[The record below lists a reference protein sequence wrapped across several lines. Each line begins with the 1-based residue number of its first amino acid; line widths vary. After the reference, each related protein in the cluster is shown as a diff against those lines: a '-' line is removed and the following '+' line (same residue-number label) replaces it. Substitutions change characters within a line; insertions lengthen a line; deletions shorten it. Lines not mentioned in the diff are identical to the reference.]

1 MEEPLD
7 LEFGFLER
15 YARIP
20 TVPRLSIVIPCLVC
34 DKRFENTLA
43 SVLQNRPDSC
53 EVLVTV
59 AGSYDDPY
67 ELGNEVGF
75 VEASAD
81 ASLLELINLGVA
93 HAGGE
98 VVHVLQCGLEVCEG
112 WTDEP
117 LRRFDDESIAAVS
130 PWIVAEHSSSG
141 RATVGVGYGS
151 GGKRRE
157 CRLRLTRRVD
167 ACRHVLGPTL
177 RAAFY
182 RRELFCAMG
191 GFDAGIG
198 WEFADID
205 MALSLRLPDTK
216 PRVNRR
222 AASARARRQFN
233 PLIRSTAAVGPSSC
247 SGNTPPTRDGSVR

>member
-157 CRLRLTRRVD
+157 CQLPLTRRVD

-182 RRELFCAMG
+182 RRELFWPWGDLTLASAGNSPISIWPCRCA
-191 GFDAGIG
+191 
-198 WEFADID
+198 
-205 MALSLRLPDTK
+205 LPDTK

-222 AASARARRQFN
+222 AASARARRPFN
-233 PLIRSTAAVGPSSC
+233 PPIRSTEAVGPSSC